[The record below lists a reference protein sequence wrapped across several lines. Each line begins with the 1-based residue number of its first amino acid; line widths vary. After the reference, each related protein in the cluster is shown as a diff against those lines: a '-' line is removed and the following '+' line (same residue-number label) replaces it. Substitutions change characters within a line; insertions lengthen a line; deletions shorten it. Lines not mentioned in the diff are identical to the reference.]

1 MVRST
6 LVAAMLMLML
16 PATAHRNNDDIFA
29 LEADDSE
36 ARDLQWEL
44 ENWLGVGPGG
54 LGLSHSDARWWA
66 TKEWWYMETCGA
78 SVWYLKQL
86 YSLLTHRFTIP
97 YSQREALELMFAY
110 AKKQLDPDQLF
121 AMYHVLS
128 GSHLGREK
136 ACARAAELLEKDASP
151 TELSNLYRVM
161 ATWLPD
167 REAQETAIAV
177 AAAGCE
183 AEKFATFYQRFHDK
197 QRAISEAVSAS
208 FDMQAYRYAEDGKY
222 YTASEFKDY
231 FGSNW
236 MAKWTASP
244 VAQKVARDGKAY
256 SVSQF
261 HDYFKGGWL
270 SYWHEARWATQRRVA
285 EDGKIYTMAEYVSYF
300 RSQWQQKWAIA
311 PVALC
316 KECTAASHP

>member
-29 LEADDSE
+29 LEADSE

-44 ENWLGVGPGG
+44 ENWLGVGSGG

-78 SVWYLKQL
+78 SIWYLKQL

-128 GSHLGREK
+128 GRLKR
-136 ACARAAELLEKDASP
+136 P
-151 TELSNLYRVM
+151 
-161 ATWLPD
+161 
-167 REAQETAIAV
+167 Q
-177 AAAGCE
+177 
-183 AEKFATFYQRFHDK
+183 
-197 QRAISEAVSAS
+197 
-208 FDMQAYRYAEDGKY
+208 
-222 YTASEFKDY
+222 
-231 FGSNW
+231 
-236 MAKWTASP
+236 
-244 VAQKVARDGKAY
+244 
-256 SVSQF
+256 
-261 HDYFKGGWL
+261 
-270 SYWHEARWATQRRVA
+270 
-285 EDGKIYTMAEYVSYF
+285 
-300 RSQWQQKWAIA
+300 
-311 PVALC
+311 
-316 KECTAASHP
+316 

>member
-1 MVRST
+1 M
-6 LVAAMLMLML
+6 
-16 PATAHRNNDDIFA
+16 
-29 LEADDSE
+29 
-36 ARDLQWEL
+36 
-44 ENWLGVGPGG
+44 
-54 LGLSHSDARWWA
+54 
-66 TKEWWYMETCGA
+66 
-78 SVWYLKQL
+78 
-86 YSLLTHRFTIP
+86 
-97 YSQREALELMFAY
+97 
-110 AKKQLDPDQLF
+110 
-121 AMYHVLS
+121 
-128 GSHLGREK
+128 
-136 ACARAAELLEKDASP
+136 
-151 TELSNLYRVM
+151 
-161 ATWLPD
+161 
-167 REAQETAIAV
+167 

-270 SYWHEARWATQRRVA
+270 SYWHEARWATQRRIA